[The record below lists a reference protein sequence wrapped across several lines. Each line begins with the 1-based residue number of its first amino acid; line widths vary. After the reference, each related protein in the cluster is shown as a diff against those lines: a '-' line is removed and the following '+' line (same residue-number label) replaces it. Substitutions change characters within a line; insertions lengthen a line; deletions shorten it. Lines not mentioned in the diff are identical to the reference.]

1 LRLLSSIYG
10 SHLDRKLTVP
20 QRPFSSMSISLAEQL
35 PEYALYADVPPNY
48 DLEKALK
55 ELNALTPEQK
65 SKLGTGI
72 AVAASSKEADQEF
85 EKASTSAAIAVET
98 IDTLFVTLTAKL
110 ISLGHD
116 TQEFL
121 ETFTTLKNV
130 SIYSI
135 MRCITSLLPTVHRF
149 SAPL

>member
-1 LRLLSSIYG
+1 
-10 SHLDRKLTVP
+10 
-20 QRPFSSMSISLAEQL
+20 MSISLAEQL